1 MKPENNNEW
10 DFFDLVGGLDMSTS
24 RELTEDEWNDYIYFP
39 REDRYTEKDYLI
51 GYYDM
56 GIFEEKIVRACNQE
70 LAVDSFLHDYQPKR
84 ELQPYIARCETML
97 RAKARIAAGFIFLI
111 SRHQYKK
118 PDEIDISVAYR
129 INNYTFIERE

>member
-10 DFFDLVGGLDMSTS
+10 DFFDLVGDLDMSTS

-56 GIFEEKIVRACNQE
+56 GIFEEKIVRACNEE

-84 ELQPYIARCETML
+84 ELQPYIARCETLL
-97 RAKARIAAGFIFLI
+97 RAEARIAAGFTDLPEDGQFW
-111 SRHQYKK
+111 RY
-118 PDEIDISVAYR
+118 ENFGNAYYEAL
-129 INNYTFIERE
+129 NN